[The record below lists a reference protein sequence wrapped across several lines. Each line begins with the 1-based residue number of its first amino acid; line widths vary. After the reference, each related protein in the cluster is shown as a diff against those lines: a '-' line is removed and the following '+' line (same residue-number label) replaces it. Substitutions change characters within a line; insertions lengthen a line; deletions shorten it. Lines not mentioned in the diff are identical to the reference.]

1 MPIKYVDTEVAVLTA
16 AQKTKFVNFLSITWP
31 GAVGDIDRA
40 VLTRQGSDL
49 VFGAYGTRVTDNI
62 GELPP
67 PPFSVEVVGS
77 DYVYDETIETIL
89 TPARKAAFIDFVT
102 DTWTGDPND
111 VDSVTFTQVNGTSD
125 IRATFVGTKTA
136 ATVGDLP
143 NRKLDIVE
151 IT

>member
-1 MPIKYVDTEVAVLTA
+1 MPIKYVDTEEAVLTP

-31 GAVGDIDRA
+31 GAAGDVRKA

-49 VFGAYGTRVTDNI
+49 VFGAFGTRVTDNI
-62 GELPP
+62 AELPD
-67 PPFSVEVVGS
+67 PPFSVEVDGS
-77 DYVYDETIETIL
+77 NYVYDETIETIL
-89 TPARKAAFIDFVT
+89 TPVRKAAFIDFVT

-111 VDSVTFTQVNGTSD
+111 VTSVSFVKVNDTTDIKAEFT
-125 IRATFVGTKTA
+125 GTKTA

-143 NRKLDIVE
+143 DRKLDIVE